1 MAYVAG
7 TPPKPPDKGKTSFFD
22 MHAHGFARV
31 ATAVPRVAL
40 CDPRENAA
48 RIEKL
53 YKEACAQQSAVC
65 CFPELCVSGYALDDL
80 LSAGVEQGLNAR
92 CTAPT
97 HKNRS
102 LCSRTCNQKRITRS
116 ASCSAQR
123 FASSLQCAASPKAR
137 AV

>member
-22 MHAHGFARV
+22 MHAHGFVRV

-53 YKEACAQQSAVC
+53 YKEACTQQSSVC

-80 LSAGVEQGLNAR
+80 LQQDALQEECLEALSTL
-92 CTAPT
+92 
-97 HKNRS
+97 
-102 LCSRTCNQKRITRS
+102 KR
-116 ASCSAQR
+116 
-123 FASSLQCAASPKAR
+123 AAKDCLLLVGCLLYTSPSPR
-137 AV
+137 DRG